1 MNALHA
7 ERARIVHLGLLNAPN
22 AIWESMVETPSVSH
36 AQQGYTRI
44 HEAVPNAQFARLG
57 KNPMREP
64 PRAKSLNG
72 KSKRT
77 ANLVRCWTTRVWIE

>member
-7 ERARIVHLGLLNAPN
+7 ERARIVHVGLLNAPD
-22 AIWESMVETPSVSH
+22 AIWESMGETPSVSH
-36 AQQGYTRI
+36 AQPGYTRI

-77 ANLVRCWTTRVWIE
+77 ANLVRCWTTRVRIK